1 MTRTGLILAALVA
14 AACSSPVR
22 GGERGDDH
30 GLPPRPALGA
40 PIDRAGRAL
49 TANALLGLTDSE
61 EVSTRLKEQ
70 YNRTPEA
77 DRAKLI
83 PELQRGLG
91 LYDGFDGRCGN
102 QWLADRAAPPA
113 MRYRALA
120 TVLADDRLWIDSRS
134 SVCSRYLA
142 VELAALPAP
151 GAPLA
156 PPAPPGDCGG
166 RTPSYDAVDAF
177 RSLLVMGATSGLDD
191 GLPRDDHEHS
201 ASEFPF
207 LAAP

>member
-1 MTRTGLILAALVA
+1 MTRTGFTLAALVA
-14 AACSSPVR
+14 AACSSRVR
-22 GGERGDDH
+22 GGERADDH

-49 TANALLGLTDSE
+49 TANALLGLMDSE

-70 YNRTPEA
+70 YNRAPEA
-77 DRAKLI
+77 ERGELI
-83 PELQRGLG
+83 PELQRGLA
-91 LYDGFDGRCGN
+91 LYDAFDGRCGD
-102 QWLADRAAPPA
+102 QWLADRGAPPA
-113 MRYRALA
+113 LRYRALA

-134 SVCSRYLA
+134 TVCTRYLA

-151 GAPLA
+151 GAP
-156 PPAPPGDCGG
+156 PGDCGG
-166 RTPSYDAVDAF
+166 RTPSHDAVDVF

-191 GLPRDDHEHS
+191 GLPRDDREHS